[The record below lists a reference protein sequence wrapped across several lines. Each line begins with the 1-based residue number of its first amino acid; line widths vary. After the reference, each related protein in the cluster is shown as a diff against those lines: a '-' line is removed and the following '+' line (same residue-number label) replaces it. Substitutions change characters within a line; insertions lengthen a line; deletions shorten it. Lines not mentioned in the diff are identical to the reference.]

1 MIFGVFGI
9 GCTNYNIFNSITIVS
24 LRQEVYLILSIGNVG
39 VSQRR
44 DSIFTLDVSVRTFSG
59 FNLRCNSDNNEGNS
73 WNASTLPDDII

>member
-1 MIFGVFGI
+1 LNTGSFDATELFAISLAFCLKLEIGMIFGVFGI

-44 DSIFTLDVSVRTFSG
+44 DSISSWMSVRTF
-59 FNLRCNSDNNEGNS
+59 C
-73 WNASTLPDDII
+73 WV